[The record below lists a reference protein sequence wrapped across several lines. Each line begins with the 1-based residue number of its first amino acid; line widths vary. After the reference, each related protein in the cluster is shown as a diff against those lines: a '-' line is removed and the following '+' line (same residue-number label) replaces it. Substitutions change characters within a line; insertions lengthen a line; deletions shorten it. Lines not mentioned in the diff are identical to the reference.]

1 MTATISDCPP
11 GRRTGTPR
19 PAGLRPAGLG
29 PMRGRPA
36 EQRMVGAL
44 LRRTEQGRGGVL
56 LVDGEQGIGKS
67 LLLRECE
74 REAEA
79 RGFSLATGAAD
90 PLGQTIP
97 FFALL
102 TALRQPLTGSGNL
115 PDDPGD
121 VISCRI
127 GELQA
132 TLIKQAAVAP
142 VLVSLDDLQWASQST
157 LLALRVLP
165 GQLATY
171 PVAWILARSDMR
183 AAGSNADLLFQV
195 LERDGATRLALA
207 PLGSEAVTGLLT
219 EAFGAPPDERLLA
232 LAAGAG
238 GNPSVLTEL
247 VAGLTDEKT
256 VQVTGGQA
264 SMVSTGLPSRIR
276 DVARHRLD
284 GLSGKAQ
291 HLLKTAAVLGG
302 SFRLADVAEML
313 GETPAGLLPPIEETL
328 TAGIVV
334 ADDAAFSFRHPLL
347 GRAAGDMIP
356 RPARSALHRQFG
368 EILLRRGEP
377 AAAVAGHLLEAA
389 STGDRAS
396 LAGLDKA
403 AAELLPSSP
412 QVAARLAWR
421 ALDLTH
427 PDDPGALSRSV
438 AAAEALTAA
447 GRLEQATRIAA
458 QGLAQPVPPVAEARL
473 RCALSSILC
482 ASSQPEKARA
492 QAEAALAQPSL
503 PAGLRDEGLTAQLQA
518 LAGSP
523 GHEAAE
529 RIAAGILTVPG
540 QHNSQAITA
549 ALFTR
554 ALIAW
559 DKGRVS
565 EGLEFLH
572 EAARRGR
579 AVSADA
585 RHVQPLLALGA
596 SLADLGRYGEAEKV
610 TASIDRKTLRGIPAQ
625 AVLSILDAR
634 LCLARG
640 SLGQATSAAHAAV
653 AAAGTACSYASL
665 GHGLLALIAL
675 SQNDLAAATHHLAS
689 EPAPIPHPVSVYARS
704 VASMTRARVA
714 EAREGPAAAIRH
726 IRAVC
731 ADLPHRP
738 GVLLGEP
745 GIPAWLVRTALGA
758 GDHSLAADVVRAA
771 TALARV
777 NPDVPAVTAAAA
789 HCFGLLN
796 DDPARLAD
804 AVAQHTDLWA
814 QASAAE
820 DLGVLLASQAAAVQA
835 SKGQASKGQASKGQA
850 VGHLNQAMEGYA
862 RAGAATDMARIR
874 RRLRGLGVRRR
885 YWAVCADRPVT
896 GWKSLTDA
904 ERATSELAAQGL
916 NNRQIGGRLYISRH
930 TVAFHLRQV
939 FRKLQI
945 SSRVELTRVVMEQGR
960 PQ

>member
-11 GRRTGTPR
+11 GRRTEIVR
-19 PAGLRPAGLG
+19 PAGRG
-29 PMRGRPA
+29 PMPGRPA
-36 EQRMVGAL
+36 ERRMVATL
-44 LRRTEQGRGGVL
+44 LRRAEQGLGGVL
-56 LVDGEQGIGKS
+56 LVDGEPGIGKS

-74 REAEA
+74 HEADA

-102 TALRQPLTGSGNL
+102 TALRQPLARSGSQPG
-115 PDDPGD
+115 DPGD
-121 VISCRI
+121 AISSRI

-132 TLIKQAAVAP
+132 KLIKQAAVAP
-142 VLVSLDDLQWASQST
+142 VLVSLDDLQWASQGT

-165 GQLATY
+165 GQLARY
-171 PVAWILARSDMR
+171 PVAWVLARSKTR
-183 AAGSNADLLFQV
+183 AAGNHAELLFRI
-195 LERDGATRLALA
+195 LEGDGATRLALA
-207 PLGSEAVTGLLT
+207 PLGEAAVTGLLT
-219 EAFGAPPDERLLA
+219 EAFGAPPDDRLVA

-247 VAGLTDEKT
+247 IGGLTDEQA
-256 VQVTGGQA
+256 VQVTGGRA
-264 SMVSTGLPSRIR
+264 SLVSAGLPARIY
-276 DVARHRLD
+276 DVARQRLD

-291 HLLKTAAVLGG
+291 HLLKTAAALGG

-313 GETPAGLLPPIEETL
+313 DETPAGLLPLIEETL
-328 TAGIVV
+328 AAGIVV

-389 STGDRAS
+389 SPGDHAS
-396 LAGLDKA
+396 LAGLDQA

-412 QVAARLAWR
+412 RVAARLARR
-421 ALDLTH
+421 ALDLTR
-427 PDDPGALSRSV
+427 PDDPDALSRSV

-473 RCALSSILC
+473 RCALSSILS
-482 ASSQPEKARA
+482 ASSQPERARA
-492 QAEAALAQPSL
+492 EAEAVLAQPGL
-503 PAGLRDEGLTAQLQA
+503 PAAVRDEGLTAQLQA
-518 LAGSP
+518 LTGPP
-523 GHEAAE
+523 GHQAAE
-529 RIAAGILTVPG
+529 RIAAGILTGPS
-540 QHNSQAITA
+540 QHNRPAVTA
-549 ALFTR
+549 ALFTK
-554 ALIAW
+554 ALVAW
-559 DKGRVS
+559 DQGQVS
-565 EGLEFLH
+565 DGLEFLH

-585 RHVQPLLALGA
+585 RHVQPLLALAA
-596 SLADLGRYGEAEKV
+596 SLADLGRCDEAEKV
-610 TASIDRKTLRGIPAQ
+610 TASIDRETLRGIPAQ

-640 SLGQATSAAHAAV
+640 SLSQATAAAYAAV
-653 AAAGTACSYASL
+653 TAAGTASSYASL

-675 SQNDLAAATHHLAS
+675 RRGDLATAARHLAS
-689 EPAPIPHPVSVYARS
+689 CRAPVPPLVSAYARS
-704 VASMTRARVA
+704 VASMTQAKVA

-726 IRAVC
+726 IRTVC

-745 GIPAWLVRTALGA
+745 GIPAWLVRTALAA
-758 GDHSLAADVVRAA
+758 GDQGLAADVVRAA
-771 TALARV
+771 TALARN

-789 HCFGLLN
+789 HSLGLRS
-796 DDPARLAD
+796 DDPAQLAD

-835 SKGQASKGQASKGQA
+835 SKGQASKGQAIA
-850 VGHLNQAMEGYA
+850 HLSEAMEGYG
-862 RAGAATDMARIR
+862 RAGAATDMARVR

-885 YWAVCADRPVT
+885 YWEVSADRPVT
-896 GWKSLTDA
+896 GWESLTDA
-904 ERATSELAAQGL
+904 ERAISELAAQGL
-916 NNRQIGGRLYISRH
+916 NNRQIGDRLYISRH

-945 SSRVELTRVVMEQGR
+945 TSRVELTRVVMERGQSH
-960 PQ
+960 

>member
-1 MTATISDCPP
+1 MTATIGDCPP
-11 GRRTGTPR
+11 GRRMESP
-19 PAGLRPAGLG
+19 RPAGLG
-29 PMRGRPA
+29 PMHGRPA
-36 EQRMVGAL
+36 ERRMAAAL
-44 LRRTEQGRGGVL
+44 LRRAEQGLGGVL
-56 LVDGEQGIGKS
+56 LVDGEEGIGKS
-67 LLLRECE
+67 LLLHECE
-74 REAEA
+74 REAEG

-102 TALRQPLTGSGNL
+102 TALRQPLTGSGDHR
-115 PDDPGD
+115 DDPGEA
-121 VISCRI
+121 ISSRI
-127 GELQA
+127 GELRA

-142 VLVSLDDLQWASQST
+142 VLVSLDDLQWASQAT

-165 GQLATY
+165 GQLARH
-171 PVAWILARSDMR
+171 PVAWVLARSDTR
-183 AAGSNADLLFQV
+183 AAGSNADLLFRV
-195 LERDGATRLALA
+195 LEGAGATRLALA
-207 PLGSEAVTGLLT
+207 PLGDEAVTALLT
-219 EAFGAPPDERLLA
+219 EAFGAPPGERLLA

-238 GNPSVLTEL
+238 GNPSMLTEL
-247 VAGLTDEKT
+247 AGGLTDEKA

-264 SMVSTGLPSRIR
+264 SLGSAGLPSRIY

-284 GLSGKAQ
+284 GLSGEAQ
-291 HLLKTAAVLGG
+291 HLLKTAAALGG

-328 TAGIVV
+328 AAGIVV
-334 ADDAAFSFRHPLL
+334 ADDTAFSFRHPLL

-403 AAELLPSSP
+403 AAALLPSSP
-412 QVAARLAWR
+412 QVAARLARR
-421 ALDLTH
+421 ALDLTL

-447 GRLEQATRIAA
+447 GRLEQATRIAEE
-458 QGLAQPVPPVAEARL
+458 GLAQPVPPLAEARL

-482 ASSQPEKARA
+482 ASSQPERARA
-492 QAEAALAQPSL
+492 QAEAALAQPAL

-529 RIAAGILTVPG
+529 RIAAGILTAAG
-540 QHNSQAITA
+540 QHNSQAVTA

-554 ALIAW
+554 ALVAW

-579 AVSADA
+579 AVCADA

-610 TASIDRKTLRGIPAQ
+610 TASIDRETLRGIPAQ
-625 AVLSILDAR
+625 AAASILDAR

-640 SLGQATSAAHAAV
+640 RLSQATSAARAAV
-653 AAAGTACSYASL
+653 AAAGTASSYASL

-675 SQNDLAAATHHLAS
+675 RQDDLPAAAHHLAS
-689 EPAPIPHPVSVYARS
+689 EPAPVPHPVSVYARS
-704 VASMTRARVA
+704 VASMTLAKVA

-726 IRAVC
+726 LRTVC

-745 GIPAWLVRTALGA
+745 GIAAWLVRTALAA
-758 GDHSLAADVVRAA
+758 GDQDLAADVVRAA

-789 HCFGLLN
+789 HSLGLLN

-804 AVAQHTDLWA
+804 AVAQFTDLWA

-820 DLGVLLASQAAAVQA
+820 DLGVLLASQAAAGPA
-835 SKGQASKGQASKGQA
+835 SKGQASKGQAIA
-850 VGHLNQAMEGYA
+850 HLNKAMQGYE

-885 YWAVCADRPVT
+885 YWAVSADRPVI

-960 PQ
+960 SH